1 MVNFKISILNI
12 SVLPMWKTMHM
23 HDIKNIIFVLKVDI
37 HIYKVIYTSSKEYN
51 CEKYKVKHLI
61 EYVVLSS

>member
-1 MVNFKISILNI
+1 
-12 SVLPMWKTMHM
+12 MWKTMHM

>member
-1 MVNFKISILNI
+1 MVNFKVSILNI

-37 HIYKVIYTSSKEYN
+37 HIYKVYIHQARN
-51 CEKYKVKHLI
+51 IIVKNI
-61 EYVVLSS
+61 KSNI